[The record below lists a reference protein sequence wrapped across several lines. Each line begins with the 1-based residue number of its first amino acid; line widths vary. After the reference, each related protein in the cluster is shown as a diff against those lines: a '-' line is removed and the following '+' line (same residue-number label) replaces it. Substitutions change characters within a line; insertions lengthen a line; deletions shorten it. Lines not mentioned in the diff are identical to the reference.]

1 MKIAIRCIDM
11 KKVFFNS
18 IIVAGLVCAASVCAQ
33 NRDWAGQNRYAQ
45 ANKELAAPLKGEH
58 RVVFLGNSITDFWP
72 GHHPEFFSDNNYVGR
87 GISGQTTYQ
96 FLVRFRQDVIDLKPE
111 LVVINGG
118 TNDCAENTH
127 PFDIDRTMANIE
139 SMVQLAQANG
149 IKVILTSVLPATE
162 FYWNKSITDAPQRII
177 ALNKQIKAYADAHK
191 IPYVDYHSAMKDGDD
206 GTINP
211 AFSSDGVH
219 PNAAG
224 YTVMENIVKPVIDST
239 LRTK

>member
-1 MKIAIRCIDM
+1 MKTAIIC
-11 KKVFFNS
+11 S
-18 IIVAGLVCAASVCAQ
+18 IIAAALVCSASLCAQ

-45 ANKELAAPLKGEH
+45 ANKELGAPLKGEH
-58 RVVFLGNSITDFWP
+58 RVVFIGNSITDFWP
-72 GHHPEFFSDNNYVGR
+72 GQHPEFFSANNYVGR

-96 FLVRFRQDVIDLKPE
+96 FLVRFRQDVINLKPE

-149 IKVILTSVLPATE
+149 IKVILASVLPVTE
-162 FYWNKSITDAPQRII
+162 FGWNKSVTDAPQRVI
-177 ALNKQIKAYADAHK
+177 ALNERIKAYADAHN
-191 IPYVDYHSAMKDGDD
+191 IPYVDYHSAMKAGAD
-206 GTINP
+206 GTMNP
-211 AFSSDGVH
+211 AFSGDGVH

-224 YTVMENIVKPVIDST
+224 YTVMENIVKPVIDRT
-239 LRTK
+239 LHNQ